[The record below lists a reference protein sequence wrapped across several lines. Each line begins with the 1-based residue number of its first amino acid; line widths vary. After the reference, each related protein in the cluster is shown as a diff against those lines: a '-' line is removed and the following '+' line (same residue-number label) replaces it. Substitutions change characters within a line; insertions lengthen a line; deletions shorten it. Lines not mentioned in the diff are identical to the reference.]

1 MVSACSNNIPDLPPD
16 QNPVKV
22 ASKAPPAV
30 SGGTLHVTQQGIAIA
45 ADSDRD
51 VVWLVDLNTKAIRKV
66 ALKAGDE
73 PGRVAEDGA
82 GHAFVALRG
91 SGAVAMIDLAKG
103 EVQKRTNICTAP
115 RGVAYD
121 TQLKQVHVAC
131 ATGELVSLDSSSNA
145 VVRTLRLDRDLRDV
159 IVRGDNLLLTRF
171 RSAEVVVVDAEGT
184 VLNRQTPPAMGSK
197 GGFDDS
203 FGTSFTP
210 TVAWRAIGLPSG
222 AVALAHQRSA
232 DGTVVIS
239 QPDGYGG
246 GGDPCG
252 DGTIVNTT
260 ISTVDADGNVINS
273 SLPSATIH
281 GATVAVDVATDGNGA
296 FAVASAGTDSIFFTT
311 ATQLEQ
317 GPFGCGGEGEGEADP
332 GGQPVAVS
340 FWNSQWVAQTREP
353 AALALIQN
361 GQVTRIELPGES
373 VADTGHVLFHHA
385 ASGSTALA
393 CASCHPEGGEDNHTW
408 FFDTIGAR
416 RTQTVAGGVLDTA
429 PLHWDGDMD
438 DLGTIMHE
446 VFENRMGGSP
456 QGPRHISAFAD
467 WIQTIPA
474 QRFSVLGPAEQIE
487 RGKQLFFRTDVGCAD
502 CHNGG
507 HFTNNRNA
515 DVGTGRSVQ
524 VPTLTGVA
532 TRAPFMH
539 DGCAATLHDRFDPNQ
554 AACNGGDKHGVTS
567 HLSTAEVN
575 DLIAYLET
583 L

>member
-1 MVSACSNNIPDLPPD
+1 MSPRTALV
-16 QNPVKV
+16 
-22 ASKAPPAV
+22 
-30 SGGTLHVTQQGIAIA
+30 TL
-45 ADSDRD
+45 
-51 VVWLVDLNTKAIRKV
+51 
-66 ALKAGDE
+66 
-73 PGRVAEDGA
+73 
-82 GHAFVALRG
+82 VALRG

-103 EVQKRTNICTAP
+103 EVLKRTNICTAP

-145 VVRTLRLDRDLRDV
+145 VVRTLRPIATCATSSFAVTTFSSPASARR
-159 IVRGDNLLLTRF
+159 RSWSSTR
-171 RSAEVVVVDAEGT
+171 RARCW
-184 VLNRQTPPAMGSK
+184 NRADP
-197 GGFDDS
+197 
-203 FGTSFTP
+203 
-210 TVAWRAIGLPSG
+210 
-222 AVALAHQRSA
+222 AVARRQGRLRRQLRRRRSRPRIRA
-232 DGTVVIS
+232 RHRPAERRCGRRASAFPTARS
-239 QPDGYGG
+239 LTQPARRRLRR
-246 GGDPCG
+246 GDPCG

-260 ISTVDADGNVINS
+260 ISTVDADGNVING

-373 VADTGHVLFHHA
+373 VADTGHVLSTTRGQRQHGARVRVPPPRRRRGQSHLVLRHHRRAPHADGRRRRPRHGAPPLGRRHGRPRHHHA
-385 ASGSTALA
+385 RGLREPHGRLA
-393 CASCHPEGGEDNHTW
+393 A
-408 FFDTIGAR
+408 
-416 RTQTVAGGVLDTA
+416 
-429 PLHWDGDMD
+429 
-438 DLGTIMHE
+438 
-446 VFENRMGGSP
+446 
-456 QGPRHISAFAD
+456 
-467 WIQTIPA
+467 
-474 QRFSVLGPAEQIE
+474 GPASHLRL
-487 RGKQLFFRTDVGCAD
+487 RGLDPDHPRAALLGAGPGGADRARQEIFFRTDVGCAD

-554 AACNGGDKHGVTS
+554 AAQRR
-567 HLSTAEVN
+567 
-575 DLIAYLET
+575 
-583 L
+583 